1 MKRRLIAI
9 AVLVFFVAAPA
20 VGNSVR
26 PDLVREI
33 LRRKPEW
40 PGVEVEI
47 PVEVYDAYVRDL
59 RAVPVPPQPPEVSW
73 IERVT
78 YRISIAA
85 DDAKLEAEFNLVFL
99 PGEGAKALALL
110 PKALA
115 WSEVTLD
122 GKTVELRQADD
133 GWFYLDPPE
142 PGRYRVVAKAP
153 VKPAKNGDRFD
164 ASWPTPAAAWT
175 VGAVESDGLWEV
187 RFSRS
192 PLPVVGAEAAG
203 THGTVGLVPGDRLGV
218 QWQRPQP
225 PVRRA
230 ASIESKSHVGW
241 TLADGVH
248 QVRAI
253 LDLRLWGGEAEELSL
268 SFPLGADRI
277 EIRGPDVREVQTQ
290 GAQARVFLRGAI
302 TQRTRLAVSFEVPR
316 AATGRMTLPAFG
328 VAGAR
333 PAGGTLAI
341 AGGSGAVLL
350 EMESRGLE
358 PMALYDLPAETRG
371 LLAAPPVYAYN
382 LAPGPWEAQVDLVAM
397 AEFPV
402 RETLIDS
409 ALYTVLYR
417 PDGRVMT
424 KVIYEVRNRAKQYM
438 RVDLPAGATLVVA
451 RVSEEQRNLARGPG
465 TSVLVPLEKS
475 VLTTAGLVS
484 FPVELVYVMA
494 SPPLDRK
501 GEFRAVL
508 PRTDLSIAY
517 ARCALMLP
525 EGMKVKEWGGPLR
538 KVPSWSSETAEMEFE
553 YGRGYLAPPEAKEPP
568 TPKGPGILETIG
580 GLFVMASR
588 APVPQRV
595 AQPMEDDETRR
606 QRELQTQTLQA
617 KNTYRAAVRAYDA
630 GDNPR
635 AQKLFEQVTTIAPES
650 TEGYNAKKYLGN
662 VKIAMGEAE
671 EGAKGDRGARAA
683 TKAVQRAQQMA
694 NVTMLERQ
702 QELLAQG
709 RQAAQAGDVKQAEA
723 AYQVATEM
731 SKELQSRGEEA
742 REQHATVRKAEQFLT
757 ESKAQRGKQEAEVA
771 GLQQRLESAKKNL
784 TKAGG
789 KAAANIADFG
799 VEGDERVGVSGG
811 FAYFGT
817 PPAKAPAQVELGTAI
832 AKQQVDTYGKVGSA
846 QGKAVFTGH
855 GVGGGGGGTEGLG
868 PAGGG
873 GGQGEVAQ
881 LQEQVHELEA
891 LQKRFG
897 GEKAAKQPTSEAL
910 AKAIDLDKKVEQRT
924 EALKA
929 GAKQAA
935 SLARAGRLAEAE
947 QLMANLQTEV
957 EKTAN
962 VAALMLA
969 EKKPEKV
976 AALEGA
982 PAAVEVA
989 APAAPE
995 GTPAVTVDRSGSM
1008 VRGVRTARDLQRQEV
1023 KANVSDLLALAE
1035 RRVKEGRTLEAR
1047 NTALQSLANAER
1059 IVEVNKD
1066 LLDADAEGLRSG
1078 INALR
1083 SEVGK
1088 PSGQPPP
1095 SPAAEPAM
1103 PDQERDKRVEELWS
1117 RARSLGRLKRM
1128 DEAVATVDE
1137 IIRLEPG
1144 NENAWRWREDLR
1156 GLKGQKESLAR
1167 APEAMTDPARQGA
1180 AVSGKEKKLE
1190 ELNAEFFRAVEEIQ
1204 EQKKGQETVQFDVS
1218 DLTEGVQDGKR
1229 LAEFVGANY
1238 DWTLRQDV
1246 RAAPTVTVMNGQA
1259 TTVVATGGRYGAMT
1273 AAGVA
1278 SANVRFNDGRL
1289 EVPNDPAVVGQVQAV
1304 LERLRANWGQRVA
1317 VGSRNVYV
1325 AGHQVG
1331 AAGVKW
1337 VEGANGVRYAV
1348 VDEGALLNLMDLE
1361 QRDRNGPPAG
1371 AARDVYQDAVVG
1383 TQALLANGAVVDL
1396 ARAGDRDNTL
1406 NYNGNSIPVGHD
1418 DYLLV
1423 NNGSYVTAVKAGEMR
1438 HWSAETEPV
1447 KFPGV
1452 PAAVVVPAVGR
1463 TVKFEKTLLEPEDVV
1478 ELVTQYTWEGEPR

>member
-59 RAVPVPPQPPEVSW
+59 LAVPVPPQPPEVSW

-78 YRISIAA
+78 YRVSIAD

-99 PGEGAKALALL
+99 PGEGAKALPLL
-110 PKALA
+110 HKALA

-122 GKTVELRQADD
+122 GKAVELRQADD

-153 VKPAKNGDRFD
+153 LKPAKNGGGFG
-164 ASWPTPAAAWT
+164 ASWPTPAAAWS
-175 VGAVESDGLWEV
+175 VGAVESDGVWEA

-192 PLPVVGAEAAG
+192 ALPIIGAEAATPRGDAGG

-253 LDLRLWGGEAEELSL
+253 LDLRLWGGEAEELSVAL
-268 SFPLGADRI
+268 PPGADRI

-358 PMALYDLPAETRG
+358 PMALFDLPTETRG

-382 LAPGPWEAQVDLVAM
+382 LAPGPWEAQVDLVAL

-494 SPPLDRK
+494 APPLDRK
-501 GEFRAVL
+501 GEFRAAL

-525 EGMKVKEWGGPLR
+525 EGMKVKEWGGALR

-568 TPKGPGILETIG
+568 KPKGPGILETIG
-580 GLFVMASR
+580 GLFVMGAR
-588 APVPQRV
+588 APKYNAVVFRNR
-595 AQPMEDDETRR
+595 EESRR
-606 QRELQTQTLQA
+606 QMKLEEQVLQT
-617 KNTYRAAVRAYDA
+617 KNRYRAAVRAYEA
-630 GDNPR
+630 GDNKR
-635 AQKLFEQVTTIAPES
+635 ARELFEQVTTIAPES
-650 TEGYNAKKYLGN
+650 TEGYNAKKYLEN

-671 EGAKGDRGARAA
+671 EGATKGDRGARAA
-683 TKAVQRAQQMA
+683 TKAVQRAQQTA

-702 QELLAQG
+702 QELLAHGQ
-709 RQAAQAGDVKQAEA
+709 QAAQAGNVKEAEA
-723 AYQVATEM
+723 AYQVAMEM

-742 REQHATVRKAEQFLT
+742 REQHATVREAEQFLT

-789 KAAANIADFG
+789 KAAANIADFV

-817 PPAKAPAQVELGTAI
+817 PPAANAPAQVELGTAI
-832 AKQQVDTYGKVGSA
+832 AKQQVDPRGKTGSV
-846 QGKAVFTGH
+846 QGKAVFTGR
-855 GVGGGGGGTEGLG
+855 GGG
-868 PAGGG
+868 GGG

-897 GEKAAKQPTSEAL
+897 GEKADKQPTSEAL

-935 SLARAGRLAEAE
+935 ALARAGRLAEAE
-947 QLMANLQTEV
+947 QWMTNLQTEV

-962 VAALMLA
+962 VAALMPA
-969 EKKPEKV
+969 EKKPERV

-982 PAAVEVA
+982 PA
-989 APAAPE
+989 
-995 GTPAVTVDRSGSM
+995 VTVDQAGSM
-1008 VRGVRTARDLQRQEV
+1008 VRGVRSARDLQRQEV

-1035 RRVKEGRTLEAR
+1035 RRVKEGRTLEER
-1047 NTALQSLANAER
+1047 NMALQPLANAER
-1059 IVEVNKD
+1059 MVEVNKD
-1066 LLDADAEGLRSG
+1066 LLDPAAEGLLRSG
-1078 INALR
+1078 ISALR

-1088 PSGQPPP
+1088 ASGQPPP

-1103 PDQERDKRVEELWS
+1103 PDQDRSRRVEELWS
-1117 RARSLGRLKRM
+1117 RARNFGRLKRL

-1144 NENAWRWREDLR
+1144 NENARRWREDLK
-1156 GLKGQKESLAR
+1156 GLQGQTESLAR
-1167 APEAMTDPARQGA
+1167 APEAMTAPTQPGA
-1180 AVSGKEKKLE
+1180 SVSGKEKKLE
-1190 ELNAEFFRAVEEIQ
+1190 ELNAEFFKAVEEIK

-1218 DLTEGVQDGKR
+1218 DLAEGVQDGRR
-1229 LAEFVGANY
+1229 LAEFVGSNY

-1259 TTVVATGGRYGAMT
+1259 TTVVATGGRYGTMT

-1278 SANVRFNDGRL
+1278 IANVRFSDGRL

-1325 AGHQVG
+1325 PGGQVG

-1348 VDEGALLNLMDLE
+1348 VDEGAILNLMDLE
-1361 QRDRNGPPAG
+1361 QRDRNAPPAG
-1371 AARDVYQDAVVG
+1371 AARDIYQEAVVG
-1383 TQALLANGAVVDL
+1383 TQALLANGAVVDV

-1438 HWSAETEPV
+1438 HWAAEAEPV

-1452 PAAVVVPAVGR
+1452 PAAVVVPAVGY

-1478 ELVTQYTWEGEPR
+1478 ELVTEYTWEGEAR

>member
-1 MKRRLIAI
+1 
-9 AVLVFFVAAPA
+9 
-20 VGNSVR
+20 
-26 PDLVREI
+26 
-33 LRRKPEW
+33 
-40 PGVEVEI
+40 
-47 PVEVYDAYVRDL
+47 
-59 RAVPVPPQPPEVSW
+59 
-73 IERVT
+73 
-78 YRISIAA
+78 
-85 DDAKLEAEFNLVFL
+85 
-99 PGEGAKALALL
+99 
-110 PKALA
+110 
-115 WSEVTLD
+115 
-122 GKTVELRQADD
+122 
-133 GWFYLDPPE
+133 
-142 PGRYRVVAKAP
+142 
-153 VKPAKNGDRFD
+153 
-164 ASWPTPAAAWT
+164 
-175 VGAVESDGLWEV
+175 
-187 RFSRS
+187 
-192 PLPVVGAEAAG
+192 
-203 THGTVGLVPGDRLGV
+203 
-218 QWQRPQP
+218 
-225 PVRRA
+225 
-230 ASIESKSHVGW
+230 
-241 TLADGVH
+241 
-248 QVRAI
+248 
-253 LDLRLWGGEAEELSL
+253 
-268 SFPLGADRI
+268 
-277 EIRGPDVREVQTQ
+277 VQTQ

-316 AATGRMTLPAFG
+316 AATGRMTLAAFG

-382 LAPGPWEAQVDLVAM
+382 LAPGPWPVGLAGRRGGEAQVDLVAM

-438 RVDLPAGATLVVA
+438 RVDLPPGATLVVA

-494 SPPLDRK
+494 APPLDRK
-501 GEFRAVL
+501 GEFRAAL

-568 TPKGPGILETIG
+568 KPKGPGLLEAIG
-580 GLFVMASR
+580 GFFVMGAR

-595 AQPMEDDETRR
+595 AKPTEDEETRR
-606 QRELQTQTLQA
+606 QRELQEQTLRA
-617 KNTYRAAVRAYDA
+617 KNSYRAAVRAYEA
-630 GDNPR
+630 GDNAR

-671 EGAKGDRGARAA
+671 EGAKGDRGARASA
-683 TKAVQRAQQMA
+683 KAVQRAQQMA

-702 QELLAQG
+702 QALLAHGQ
-709 RQAAQAGDVKQAEA
+709 QASQAGKWDEALA
-723 AYQVATEM
+723 AYQVAMEM

-742 REQHATVRKAEQFLT
+742 REQKATVREAEQFLKKS
-757 ESKAQRGKQEAEVA
+757 EAQRGKQEAEVA
-771 GLQQRLESAKKNL
+771 GLRRRLESAKENL
-784 TKAGG
+784 AKAGAG
-789 KAAANIADFG
+789 ALAIDDL
-799 VEGDERVGVSGG
+799 VEGDERVRLSGG
-811 FAYFGT
+811 STYTGGT
-817 PPAKAPAQVELGTAI
+817 TLVAGAPAQVERGTAI
-832 AKQQVDTYGKVGSA
+832 AKQQVDVVGKTGSA
-846 QGKAVFTGH
+846 QGKAVYSLTGRLAL
-855 GVGGGGGGTEGLG
+855 ER
-868 PAGGG
+868 PAAE
-873 GGQGEVAQ
+873 GEVAQ
-881 LQEQVHELEA
+881 LQEQVNRLEA
-891 LQKRFG
+891 LQEQFG
-897 GEKAAKQPTSEAL
+897 GEKADKQPTSEAMAMVL
-910 AKAIDLDKKVEQRT
+910 GLDKKVEQRT

-962 VAALMLA
+962 VAALMPA
-969 EKKPEKV
+969 EKKPVRV
-976 AALEGA
+976 AAPEGA
-982 PAAVEVA
+982 PAAE
-989 APAAPE
+989 
-995 GTPAVTVDRSGSM
+995 VDRYGSM

-1059 IVEVNKD
+1059 MVEVNKD
-1066 LLDADAEGLRSG
+1066 LLDPKAAGLLRSG
-1078 INALR
+1078 ISALR

-1088 PSGQPPP
+1088 ASEQPPP
-1095 SPAAEPAM
+1095 SPAAEPAGS
-1103 PDQERDKRVEELWS
+1103 DLERDKRVENLWT
-1117 RARSLGRLKRM
+1117 RARNLGRQKRL

-1137 IIRLEPG
+1137 IVRLDPR
-1144 NENAWRWREDLR
+1144 NENARRWREDLR
-1156 GLKGQKESLAR
+1156 GLKGQTESLERVSGAL
-1167 APEAMTDPARQGA
+1167 TGVPARPGA
-1180 AVSGKEKKLE
+1180 SVSGKEKKLE
-1190 ELNAEFFRAVEEIQ
+1190 ELHAEFSEAFGEIQ
-1204 EQKKGQETVQFDVS
+1204 AQKKGQETVQFDVS
-1218 DLTEGVQDGKR
+1218 DLAEGVEDGRR
-1229 LAEFVGANY
+1229 LAEFIGLNY

-1246 RAAPTVTVMNGQA
+1246 KAAPTVTVTNGQTA
-1259 TTVVATGGRYGAMT
+1259 IHPGEMTDYIPKEKPNYLRYPDAKTWQDLTVYRRKLTQMVSEEPPAVEQTRARLAEKIDLDFEHTSLDNVLKYISEVKKDLNIVPDPDLAAGGVDLSTHVVDLKVKGVSIESVLSLILGADLGYKVEAGYILVTTRAKLQQNLPIVTYPVQDLVASIPDFGGMAPPTGTVTKGYTMVSPGTDRMFGYGAMT

-1278 SANVRFNDGRL
+1278 SANVRFSDGTL

-1304 LERLRANWGQRVA
+1304 LDRLRANWGQRVA

-1325 AGHQVG
+1325 AG
-1331 AAGVKW
+1331 AKARSAGVQW
-1337 VEGANGVRYAV
+1337 VEGANSVRYAV

-1361 QRDRNGPPAG
+1361 QRDRNAPPAG

-1406 NYNGNSIPVGHD
+1406 DYNGNDIKVGHD

-1438 HWSAETEPV
+1438 HWAAEAEPV

-1478 ELVTQYTWEGEPR
+1478 ELVTQYTWEGESR

>member
-1 MKRRLIAI
+1 MKRALAAT
-9 AVLVFFVAAPA
+9 AVLVLVATAA
-20 VGNSVR
+20 ADRESVR
-26 PDLVREI
+26 PDLVREL
-33 LRRKPEW
+33 LRRQPEW
-40 PGVEVEI
+40 PGVQVEI
-47 PVEVYDAYVRDL
+47 PVEVYEAYVRDL

-73 IERVT
+73 IERVA
-78 YRISIAA
+78 YRVSIAD

-99 PGEGAKALALL
+99 PGEGAKALPLL

-122 GKTVELRQADD
+122 GKAVELRQVDD

-153 VKPAKNGDRFD
+153 LKPAKNGGGFN
-164 ASWPTPAAAWT
+164 ASWPTPPAAWT

-192 PLPVVGAEAAG
+192 PMPVVGAEAAG
-203 THGTVGLVPGDRLGV
+203 THGTVGLVPGDQLGV
-218 QWQRPQP
+218 QWRRPQP

-230 ASIESKSHVGW
+230 ASIESESHVGW

-253 LDLRLWGGEAEELSL
+253 LDLRLWGGEAEELAVAL
-268 SFPLGADRI
+268 PPGADRI

-350 EMESRGLE
+350 EMENAALE
-358 PMALYDLPAETRG
+358 PMALFDLPAETRG

-382 LAPGPWEAQVDLVAM
+382 LAPGPWEAQVDLVAL

-451 RVSEEQRNLARGPG
+451 RVSEEQRNLARGPAS
-465 TSVLVPLEKS
+465 TVYVPLEKS

-494 SPPLDRK
+494 APPLDRK
-501 GEFRAVL
+501 GEFRAAL

-525 EGMKVKEWGGPLR
+525 EGMKVKAWGGPLR

-568 TPKGPGILETIG
+568 KPKGPGLLEAIG
-580 GLFVMASR
+580 GLFVMGARS
-588 APVPQRV
+588 PQYNAVLLRNR
-595 AQPMEDDETRR
+595 EESRR
-606 QRELQTQTLQA
+606 QMKLEEQVLQA
-617 KNTYRAAVRAYDA
+617 KNRYRAAVRAFEA

-635 AQKLFEQVTTIAPES
+635 AQELFEQVTTIAPES
-650 TEGYNAKKYLGN
+650 TEAYNAWKYLEN
-662 VKIAMGEAE
+662 VKIATGEAE
-671 EGAKGDRGARAA
+671 EKGKGDRGARASA
-683 TKAVQRAQQMA
+683 KAVQRAQQMA

-709 RQAAQAGDVKQAEA
+709 QQAAQAGQHGQAEA
-723 AYQVATEM
+723 AYQVAMEM

-742 REQHATVRKAEQFLT
+742 REQHATVRQAEQFLKQT
-757 ESKAQRGKQEAEVA
+757 KTQRGKQEAEVA
-771 GLQQRLESAKKNL
+771 GLRQRLEEAKENL
-784 TKAGG
+784 AKAGAG
-789 KAAANIADFG
+789 SMAMTDFL
-799 VEGDERVGVSGG
+799 VEGDERVRLSGG
-811 FAYFGT
+811 NTYFGT
-817 PPAKAPAQVELGTAI
+817 TTATNAPAQVELGTAL
-832 AKQQVDTYGKVGSA
+832 AKQQVDMGGKAGSA
-846 QGKAVFTGH
+846 QGKAVFTGQVG
-855 GVGGGGGGTEGLG
+855 GVGGGGGWGGSGTLG

-873 GGQGEVAQ
+873 GDGEVAQ
-881 LQEQVHELEA
+881 LQKQVEKLER
-891 LQKRFG
+891 LQEDLG
-897 GEKAAKQPTSEAL
+897 GERADRRPTAEAL
-910 AKAIDLDKKVEQRT
+910 AKAIDLDKKVERRT

-935 SLARAGRLAEAE
+935 ALARSGRLAEAE
-947 QLMANLQTEV
+947 QLMTNLQTEV

-962 VAALMLA
+962 VAALMPA
-969 EKKPEKV
+969 EKKPE
-976 AALEGA
+976 ET
-982 PAAVEVA
+982 
-989 APAAPE
+989 AAPE
-995 GTPAVTVDRSGSM
+995 GAAATTVDRSGSM
-1008 VRGVRTARDLQRQEV
+1008 VRDVRTARDFQRQEV

-1066 LLDADAEGLRSG
+1066 LLDADGEGLRSD
-1078 INALR
+1078 ISALR

-1088 PSGQPPP
+1088 ASEQPLP
-1095 SPAAEPAM
+1095 SPAAKPAM
-1103 PDQERDKRVEELWS
+1103 QDRERGKRVDELWS
-1117 RARSLGRLKRM
+1117 RARDLGRQKKL

-1144 NENAWRWREDLR
+1144 NESARRWRENLR
-1156 GLKGQKESLAR
+1156 GLKGQTESLAR
-1167 APEAMTDPARQGA
+1167 TPETTTAPARPGA
-1180 AVSGKEKKLE
+1180 AVSGKERKLE
-1190 ELNAEFFRAVEEIQ
+1190 ELQAEFSKAVEEIQ

-1218 DLTEGVQDGKR
+1218 DLAEGVQDGQR

-1246 RAAPTVTVMNGQA
+1246 RAAPTVTVTNGQA
-1259 TTVVATGGRYGAMT
+1259 ATVVATGGRYRTMT

-1278 SANVRFNDGRL
+1278 STDVRFSDGTL
-1289 EVPNDPAVVGQVQAV
+1289 EVPNDPNVVGQVQAV
-1304 LERLRANWGQRVA
+1304 LGRLRANWGQRVS

-1325 AGHQVG
+1325 PGHQVG
-1331 AAGVKW
+1331 AAGVEW
-1337 VEGANGVRYAV
+1337 VEGANSVRYAV

-1361 QRDRNGPPAG
+1361 QRDRNAPQAG

-1383 TQALLANGAVVDL
+1383 TQALLANNAVVDL

-1406 NYNGNSIPVGHD
+1406 DYNGNDIQVGHD

-1423 NNGSYVTAVKAGEMR
+1423 DNGSYVTAVKAGEMR
-1438 HWSAETEPV
+1438 HWAAEAEPV

-1478 ELVTQYTWEGEPR
+1478 ELVTQYTWEGESR